1 MGENISIGDSLI
13 ITLFSISMVFLAL
26 IVISVFISMLKNLDR
41 KDETKTHVKSKNSKP
56 KIDKI
61 QEKKQTEKIEET
73 ETNTDIDEKELIAVI
88 SAAVAASMGISLPQ
102 VNIKKIKRIS
112 GSSPAWSTAGRQEQ
126 IQNKL

>member
-13 ITLFSISMVFLAL
+13 ITLFSIAMVFLAL

-41 KDETKTHVKSKNSKP
+41 KDETKTGVKSKSAKP
-56 KIDKI
+56 KIDKT
-61 QEKKQTEKIEET
+61 EDKKPIEKIKET

-112 GSSPAWSTAGRQEQ
+112 DSSPAWSTAGRQEQ